1 VKSLVKGRQWLATLL
16 FPDDKLHEN
25 GGKVMKGVRSL
36 ICFVLLT
43 MLAGCASFTSP
54 ARKHELDASKPYW
67 LDYDAYR
74 RGTLFLPISTAHG
87 KTFRTC
93 AEPPPDV
100 AMQLID
106 KFTAKGGNGEISA
119 EASAE
124 ISQNALQL
132 AQRTQTIQ
140 FLREALFRLCEIS
153 LNTEFASDKIAE
165 MYNIVLLS
173 AKSMAE
179 AEKSTAEKAAID
191 ANTRLVNAKKE
202 SARVIDEIKSKNKA
216 ETK

>member
-1 VKSLVKGRQWLATLL
+1 MYRFKS
-16 FPDDKLHEN
+16 
-25 GGKVMKGVRSL
+25 
-36 ICFVLLT
+36 VLYIVAVGF
-43 MLAGCASFTSP
+43 LAGCASFTSP

-67 LDYDAYR
+67 IDYDAYR
-74 RGTLFLPISTAHG
+74 RGALFIPISTAQG
-87 KTFRTC
+87 KVFRTC

-140 FLREALFRLCEIS
+140 FLRESLFRLCEIS
-153 LNTEFASDKIAE
+153 LNTQLASDEISKL
-165 MYNIVLLS
+165 YNMVLEA

-179 AEKSTAEKAAID
+179 AEKFTAEKGAAD
-191 ANTRLVNAKKE
+191 AKIRLENIKKE
-202 SARVIDEIKSKNKA
+202 SAKAIDEMKQKIREEQK
-216 ETK
+216 